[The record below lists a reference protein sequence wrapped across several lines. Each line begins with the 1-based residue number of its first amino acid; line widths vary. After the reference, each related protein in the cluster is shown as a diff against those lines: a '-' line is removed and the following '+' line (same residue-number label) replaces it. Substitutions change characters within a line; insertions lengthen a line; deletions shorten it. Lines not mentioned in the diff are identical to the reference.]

1 MGRAT
6 STSKSHFRNGRVMFL
21 RNDAARGSDHLFG
34 NLPDSFA
41 WAGRILIIGA
51 AASPQHG

>member
-1 MGRAT
+1 
-6 STSKSHFRNGRVMFL
+6 MFL

-41 WAGRILIIGA
+41 WAGLILIIGA